1 MVLSKTRITKA
12 LIRLRWCVDRSAPV
26 FFANPRRQVFFN
38 EKNTGTI
45 NQVHEIYVPIVR
57 GEQTWQHVCNAK
69 NIGCGGGLPWFRYYV
84 YTQLCL
90 SICTE
95 SHIPSLLADL
105 ISIKIVYVRQNILT
119 SCRYFAQRRLSVTKW
134 RPKQDCSASMST
146 IEMFAGFSKKRRIK
160 IPCNINDKQRTSVYK
175 ACFTATMNFL

>member
-12 LIRLRWCVDRSAPV
+12 LTRLRGCVDRSAHQL
-26 FFANPRRQVFFN
+26 FANPRRQVFFN

-45 NQVHEIYVPIVR
+45 NQVHAIYVPIVR

-69 NIGCGGGLPWFRYYV
+69 NIGCGGELSWFRENAYA
-84 YTQLCL
+84 QLSL

-105 ISIKIVYVRQNILT
+105 ISIKILYVRQNILT
-119 SCRYFAQRRLSVTKW
+119 SYCYFDQRRLSVT
-134 RPKQDCSASMST
+134 Q
-146 IEMFAGFSKKRRIK
+146 
-160 IPCNINDKQRTSVYK
+160 
-175 ACFTATMNFL
+175 